1 MNEELEIKKIRFTSR
16 PESVPYFYRLSYRA
30 SITCLLL
37 KLTCRKN
44 SSCSLT
50 KLHLIITLMFN
61 EDESNKLIEYINK
74 NDLSRIT
81 LRFDPTV
88 NTTVE
93 YLLAEKLIYL
103 NNSNQFMLTD
113 KGNSFVDAIISDSG
127 LLIKEKAF
135 FKKIGSKLS
144 EVKIKQISNQ
154 LI

>member
-50 KLHLIITLMFN
+50 KLHLIITVMFN

-81 LRFDPTV
+81 LRYDPTV

-103 NNSNQFMLTD
+103 NDSNQFMLTD

-135 FKKIGSKLS
+135 LKKLGSKLS